1 MISVVILTKNSSA
14 YLERCLRVLH
24 KFPEVIIVDNG
35 STDDTMEIAQQF
47 PNVKIYEREFC
58 GFGPLK
64 NIGADLATNDW
75 VLFVDSDEVLHPDL
89 ADFIL
94 NIQLDNNKVYQF
106 YRKNYY
112 NNMLIDGCSWDNDYV
127 TRLFNRKVT
136 RFNDNQVHE
145 SIITKSLTVEQI
157 KPDSNKFIYHFP
169 YNNTSQL
176 MAKLEHYANLYAAN
190 NYGKKWVKLW
200 MIPLKA
206 IAAFIKN
213 YFIKKGFKYGYEG
226 FLISSYNT
234 MGVLVKYLKLYELS
248 QKRNLA
254 IAFTIDS
261 LDIDLNQLVQSIN
274 QQKLLPAQVIFLIND
289 NIPQFEIDAISNK
302 IQSNLVVP
310 SVFINLGKEGSQE
323 KVKSHIA
330 NYPLLDGAVL
340 YNSMSQM
347 SGSNA
352 IWSILI
358 GSNTLYNDD
367 NKNIIVVDDM
377 YQKTI

>member
-24 KFPEVIIVDNG
+24 KFSEVIIVDNG

-94 NIQLDNNKVYQF
+94 DIQLDNNKVYQF

-157 KPDSNKFIYHFP
+157 KPDFNKFIYHFP

-190 NYGKKWVKLW
+190 NYGKKSVRLW

-274 QQKLLPAQVIFLIND
+274 QQKLLPAQVIFLVTNHVLVQKQVQFQSLCQQGLV
-289 NIPQFEIDAISNK
+289 IPAQIIRMDS
-302 IQSNLVVP
+302 QDSQLVVSNYLIEHH
-310 SVFINLGKEGSQE
+310 SVEG
-323 KVKSHIA
+323 VI
-330 NYPLLDGAVL
+330 L
-340 YNSMSQM
+340 YNSFQLLE
-347 SGSNA
+347 NEDA
-352 IWSILI
+352 
-358 GSNTLYNDD
+358 LYSAYSMLLRGKKFAASDVKFFQNLST
-367 NKNIIVVDDM
+367 N
-377 YQKTI
+377 